1 MHDLR
6 ILVLTHELPPFR
18 GGVGTYCV
26 ETAKAAVAQG
36 HTVEILAPDFGKDN
50 SEEDRLYPFTVRRF
64 AGGVYATRALPRLLR
79 ALLSTKPWTFDIVHA
94 ADWPFVMLIP
104 WMRPFIRR
112 RIVAM
117 MHGTD
122 VLLLAKSR
130 AAGFLFGRS
139 YLRGAD
145 HVVAN
150 SRFTEDLLLKYHP
163 YLASPRRTAVTLLGV
178 DPFWFAPPVGAS
190 ETLDRHGVP
199 KNRKLLLTV
208 ARLDVRKGHRH
219 LLQALALL
227 PQHAKEQLGY
237 VIVGKGLD
245 PAYQDELKRLAEVSG
260 VPVVFAG
267 AVSNDDVRNF
277 YASAWLFCMLAE
289 PNPEKVEGFGLAY
302 LEAAA
307 QSLPSVAAPNGGV
320 PEVVLDGKTGILLTD
335 RSPKKLANL
344 LEELLGRQ
352 EDVAKF
358 GSAARI
364 WAQTFSWQRCAELT
378 YQLEEAAQQAPSRA
392 NVVAGES

>member
-1 MHDLR
+1 MR
-6 ILVLTHELPPFR
+6 ILIMTHEFPPFR

-26 ETAKAAVAQG
+26 ETARAAVAQG
-36 HTVEILAPDFGKDN
+36 CTVEILAPDFGKDN
-50 SEEDRLYPFTVRRF
+50 SAEDRRYSFTVRRF
-64 AGGVYATRALPRLLR
+64 AGCVYATRALPRLLL
-79 ALLSTKPWTFDIVHA
+79 ALLRAKPWTFDVVHA

-104 WMRPFIRR
+104 WLRSLMRG
-112 RIVAM
+112 RIVAT

-130 AAGFLFGRS
+130 VAGWLFGRA
-139 YLRGAD
+139 YLQGAN

-150 SRFTEDLLLKYHP
+150 SRFTEKLVLEYHP

-178 DPFWFAPPVGAS
+178 DPFWFDPAVGAS
-190 ETLDRHGVP
+190 ETLDRHDVP

-227 PQHAKEQLGY
+227 PQHAKDQLAY
-237 VIVGKGLD
+237 VIVGKALD
-245 PAYQDELKRLAEVSG
+245 LAYQDELKQLARASG

-267 AVSNDDVRNF
+267 AVSNEDVRSF
-277 YASAWLFCMLAE
+277 YAKAWLFCMLAE

-320 PEVVLDGKTGILLTD
+320 PEVVLDGETGVLLAD
-335 RSPKKLANL
+335 RAPEKLANL
-344 LEELLGRQ
+344 LVDLLGRQ
-352 EDVAKF
+352 EDVARL
-358 GSAARI
+358 GSAAKT
-364 WAQTFSWQRCAELT
+364 WAQTFSWHRCAELT
-378 YQLEEAAQQAPSRA
+378 YQPERAAHQTSPRA
-392 NVVAGES
+392 EIVAGKS

>member
-1 MHDLR
+1 MR
-6 ILVLTHELPPFR
+6 ILILTHEFPPFR

-26 ETAKAAVAQG
+26 ETARAATAEG
-36 HTVEILAPDFGKDN
+36 CTVEILVPDFGKDN
-50 SEEDRLYPFTVRRF
+50 TADDRRYPFAVRRF
-64 AGGVYATRALPRLLR
+64 AGGVYATRALPSLLLALLR
-79 ALLSTKPWTFDIVHA
+79 ARPWTFDVVHA

-104 WMRPFIRR
+104 WLRFLMRG
-112 RIVAM
+112 RIVAT

-130 AAGFLFGRS
+130 VAGWLFGRA

-145 HVVAN
+145 RVVAN
-150 SRFTEDLLLKYHP
+150 SRFTEKLVLEHHP
-163 YLASPRRTAVTLLGV
+163 YLGSPRRTAVTLLGV
-178 DPFWFAPPVGAS
+178 DPFWFQPAVGAS

-199 KNRKLLLTV
+199 KDRKLLLTV

-227 PQHAKEQLGY
+227 PQHAKDQLAY
-237 VIVGKGLD
+237 VIVGKALD
-245 PAYQDELKRLAEVSG
+245 PAYQDELKRLAQASG

-267 AVSNDDVRNF
+267 AVSNEDVRNF
-277 YASAWLFCMLAE
+277 YATAWLFCMLAE

-320 PEVVLDGKTGILLTD
+320 PEVVLDGETGILLAD
-335 RSPKKLANL
+335 RAPERLADL
-344 LEELLGRQ
+344 LVDLLGRR
-352 EDVAKF
+352 EDVARL
-358 GSAARI
+358 GSAART

-378 YQLEEAAQQAPSRA
+378 YQPERTVHQTPPRA
-392 NVVAGES
+392 EIVAGKS

>member
-1 MHDLR
+1 MR
-6 ILVLTHELPPFR
+6 ILIMTHEFPPFR

-26 ETAKAAVAQG
+26 ETARAAVAEG
-36 HTVEILAPDFGKDN
+36 CTVEILAPDFGKDN
-50 SEEDRLYPFTVRRF
+50 SAEDRRYPFTVRRF
-64 AGGVYATRALPRLLR
+64 AGGVYATRALPRLLL
-79 ALLSTKPWTFDIVHA
+79 ALLRAKPWTFDVVHA

-104 WMRPFIRR
+104 WLRSLIRG
-112 RIVAM
+112 RIVAT

-130 AAGFLFGRS
+130 MAGWLFGRA

-150 SRFTEDLLLKYHP
+150 SRFTEKLVLEYHP

-178 DPFWFAPPVGAS
+178 DPFWFDPAVGAS

-227 PQHAKEQLGY
+227 PQHVKDQLAY
-237 VIVGKGLD
+237 VIVGKALD
-245 PAYQDELKRLAEVSG
+245 PAYHDELKQLAQASG

-267 AVSNDDVRNF
+267 AVSNEDVRNF
-277 YASAWLFCMLAE
+277 YATAWLFCMLAE

-320 PEVVLDGKTGILLTD
+320 PEVVLDGETGVLLAD
-335 RSPKKLANL
+335 RAPEKLANL
-344 LEELLGRQ
+344 LVDLLGRQ
-352 EDVAKF
+352 DDVVKL
-358 GSAARI
+358 GSAARA
-364 WAQTFSWQRCAELT
+364 WAQTFSWRRCAELT
-378 YQLEEAAQQAPSRA
+378 YQPERAAHQSSPRA
-392 NVVAGES
+392 EIVAGES